1 MMRIPPFRSA
11 LAGILAFA
19 ALATGAAVAD
29 GATPTPP
36 ATPVTPAPA
45 FAESFTSPT
54 WFQSWGRAGNPW
66 HSTVATEGANR
77 FLRVSIA
84 KGAHDGTSFF
94 KYTGEH
100 DAVTLR
106 YRIRFGAG
114 WDPSKSSHNIKLPG
128 FGAPLLDPQGVC
140 LAGCG
145 GAGADGV
152 RGYSARVD
160 VQDTGVPGFY
170 VYDVNPI
177 LLAYGTG
184 MRWSTPTFQ
193 PGRWYTVQV
202 SIAMN
207 TPGRSDG
214 VLRASVDGRPV
225 FARDDLLFRLTPLLH
240 VGAAWFDFYYG
251 GAGVAPN
258 DTTIDVDDIAL
269 FAGVL

>member
-1 MMRIPPFRSA
+1 MMRTPSIRTA
-11 LAGILAFA
+11 LAGVLALA
-19 ALATGAAVAD
+19 VAATGAAVAQ
-29 GATPTPP
+29 GATPT
-36 ATPVTPAPA
+36 TPTAPVAPAPA
-45 FAESFTSPT
+45 FTETFTSPT
-54 WFQSWGRAGNPW
+54 WFTSWGRASNPW
-66 HSTVATEGANR
+66 HSRVVTEGTNK
-77 FLRVSIA
+77 FLQVSIA

-94 KYTGEH
+94 KFTGDH
-100 DAVTLR
+100 DVVTLR

-128 FGAPLLDPQGVC
+128 FGNPLLDPRGVC

-145 GAGADGV
+145 GAGSDGV

-177 LLAYGTG
+177 LLSYGKG
-184 MRWSTPTFQ
+184 VRWNTPAFQ
-193 PGRWYTVQV
+193 ADRWYTVQV

-207 TPGRSDG
+207 TPSRADG
-214 VLRASVDGRPV
+214 VLKASVDGKTV
-225 FARDDLLFRLTPLLH
+225 FERTNVLFRLTPLMH

-251 GAGVAPN
+251 GAGVAPT
-258 DTTIDVDDIAL
+258 DTTIDVDDIQL